1 MKIQSIR
8 IDGLEYEN
16 VFCMFCGIQV
26 INQEDEPHFQSCEH
40 LLFLAVDEI
49 GDYTYKS
56 DLVAGILPTSDEDF
70 DSDDD
75 DYFQDRLTRVFEEED
90 KFPEDSFVIES
101 QAGSPLPG
109 LTWIGFSP
117 T

>member
-1 MKIQSIR
+1 M
-8 IDGLEYEN
+8 
-16 VFCMFCGIQV
+16 
-26 INQEDEPHFQSCEH
+26 
-40 LLFLAVDEI
+40 
-49 GDYTYKS
+49 
-56 DLVAGILPTSDEDF
+56 SDEDF

-75 DYFQDRLTRVFEEED
+75 DLFQDRLTRVFEEED